1 MKVGDLSMRRFISL
15 LFTILLLFC
24 CLGSIAYSSDM
35 PPIESGNFIYFYEDT
50 LSFEGIEKVL
60 KEYNEKYGYS
70 TDREFKI
77 KTSEDEIILASFD
90 EEKVIVYV
98 DDFNKSRLKDKDKM
112 KHLKEIYDLLY
123 ESLYIEEDFVLN
135 FISELNDFDSE
146 IGAIMLPFIFS
157 DVRTSYPYQYIIDF
171 IKLLNLIFIFVGIF
185 ILLWYIYYLR
195 KHKKEKLLSQRKY
208 VCYLIFS
215 IIFLLYW
222 VISYLFILQI

>member
-1 MKVGDLSMRRFISL
+1 MRRIISL
-15 LFTILLLFC
+15 LFVILLLFSY
-24 CLGSIAYSSDM
+24 LGTTVYSSDM
-35 PPIESGNFIYFYEDT
+35 PPIESGNFIYFYKDT

-60 KEYNEKYGYS
+60 KGYNEKYGYS
-70 TDREFKI
+70 TEREFKI
-77 KTSEDEIILASFD
+77 KTDEDEIILASFD

-98 DDFNKSRLKDKDKM
+98 DDFNNSMLRDKDKVM
-112 KHLKEIYDLLY
+112 HLKEIYDLLD

-146 IGAIMLPFIFS
+146 IGALMLPFIFS
-157 DVRTSYPYQYIIDF
+157 GVRTSYPYQYIIDF

-185 ILLWYIYYLR
+185 ILLWYIYYLK